1 MDWRKLERDLIDIR
15 RDLHR
20 YPEAA
25 WTEFRTSSLIAERL
39 ERLGCKPRVGLDTVE
54 TSAVMGRPSEEE
66 SSLLSYDVLRTVL
79 VYANIFIGNGSHN
92 RYDSRLFG
100 VSRRII

>member
-25 WTEFRTSSLIAERL
+25 WTEFRA
-39 ERLGCKPRVGLDTVE
+39 
-54 TSAVMGRPSEEE
+54 
-66 SSLLSYDVLRTVL
+66 
-79 VYANIFIGNGSHN
+79 
-92 RYDSRLFG
+92 
-100 VSRRII
+100 

>member
-39 ERLGCKPRVGLDTVE
+39 ERLGGSRGL
-54 TSAVMGRPSEEE
+54 
-66 SSLLSYDVLRTVL
+66 
-79 VYANIFIGNGSHN
+79 NIYGN
-92 RYDSRLFG
+92 YDSG
-100 VSRRII
+100 VFPRYGIFRRAHGGFHLKVGGGVA

>member
-66 SSLLSYDVLRTVL
+66 IDRH
-79 VYANIFIGNGSHN
+79 IGRAVTQGGNLAWIEAMR
-92 RYDSRLFG
+92 RYLG
-100 VSRRII
+100 VVAH